1 MKQHRFSLFAVP
13 EAPHIQRIAAGA
25 GSHGAVGR
33 GGSVRKH
40 NLPETIENFRM
51 RQPGQIFATLRK
63 LMEISFRKRL
73 REGRKKFFPALS
85 FGRPSG
91 ETL

>member
-33 GGSVRKH
+33 GGSVLEHRAIGWMIQNKPQQVTGGLFYYYMVSR
-40 NLPETIENFRM
+40 N
-51 RQPGQIFATLRK
+51 
-63 LMEISFRKRL
+63 
-73 REGRKKFFPALS
+73 
-85 FGRPSG
+85 
-91 ETL
+91 